1 MNSQARAI
9 LASEPAQGS
18 AWDLAPL
25 PPELARELR
34 AVLAKLDQG
43 QRWWLAGWLA
53 GSAPAVNFPGP
64 ASAPAFAAA
73 TSAGAAVTVLF
84 GSHTGNSERLARR
97 IAESLSARGVRHQ
110 LIDMLEC
117 RKAHLQESR
126 TLLIV
131 VSTHGDGEPPERAA
145 PLFELLHSRK
155 APRLDHLHYA
165 VLALGD
171 SSYEKFCE
179 TGRQFDARLEA
190 LGATR
195 FHARVDCDVDF
206 ESPAQRWIDGIV
218 ERLEAPPV
226 DGAAGAAPPTTG
238 HAAVSPAGAWPAS
251 VATAYTRKNPFR
263 APVLANLRLTAA
275 GSTKDVR
282 HVELSIEGANL
293 HYEPGDALGI
303 VARNRTSD
311 VDALLDALRFEPQAS
326 VSAAADGTTSLREA
340 LAERHDIGPIQ
351 PAFLRRYAQAIRSAP
366 LEARIRGD
374 APSLARYL
382 RGRALLDLV
391 AEHGTA
397 DLGPKEFAALLP
409 PLAPRLYSIASSQRA
424 TPDEIHLTVAVV
436 EYAALGRAR
445 RGLVSGLLA
454 DATGEEAS
462 LPVYLHRNPGFRL
475 PANAAAPIVMIGPG
489 TGVAPFRAFVA
500 EREAQGAKGR
510 NWLFF
515 GDRSFETD
523 FLYQAEWIDWRK
535 RGTLSRVDVAFSRDG
550 AQKTYVQHRLAAR
563 GAELWRWLEEGA
575 YLYVCGDA
583 EQMAP
588 DVHRTLLEIIAR
600 HGGRSIEQAGEYLLD
615 LQRVRRYQRDVY

>member
-1 MNSQARAI
+1 M
-9 LASEPAQGS
+9 
-18 AWDLAPL
+18 
-25 PPELARELR
+25 PPELAGELR
-34 AVLAKLDQG
+34 EVLAKLDQN
-43 QRWWLAGWLA
+43 QRWWVAGLLAA
-53 GSAPAVNFPGP
+53 GTATSAV
-64 ASAPAFAAA
+64 A

-97 IAESLSARGVRHQ
+97 IAESLGARGVRHQ

-117 RKAHLQESR
+117 RKTHLQESR

-145 PLFELLHSRK
+145 PLLELLHSRK
-155 APRLDHLHYA
+155 APRLDHLQYA

-179 TGRQFDARLEA
+179 AGRQFDARLEA

-195 FHARVDCDVDF
+195 VHHRVDCDVDF
-206 ESPAQRWIDGIV
+206 EPDAQRWIDGIV
-218 ERLEAPPV
+218 ERLDAPPV
-226 DGAAGAAPPTTG
+226 DAPAHAAPRATGRGADSAATAGPT
-238 HAAVSPAGAWPAS
+238 S
-251 VATAYTRKNPFR
+251 VANAYTRKNPFR

-275 GSTKDVR
+275 GSSKDVR
-282 HVELSIEGANL
+282 HVELSIEGTNL

-303 VARNRTSD
+303 VARNRPAD
-311 VDALLDALRFEPQAS
+311 VDALLDTLRFDPQAP
-326 VSAAADGTTSLREA
+326 VPAGANGTMALREA
-340 LAERHDIGPIQ
+340 LAERHDIGPVQ

-366 LEARIRGD
+366 LEARIHGD
-374 APSLARYL
+374 APSLARYA
-382 RGRALLDLV
+382 RERALRDLV
-391 AEHGTA
+391 AEYGTV
-397 DLGPKEFAALLP
+397 DLGPQEFVALLP

-424 TPDEIHLTVAVV
+424 APDEIHLTVAVV

-454 DATGEEAS
+454 DATGEDAS

-500 EREAQGAKGR
+500 ERDALGAKGR

-535 RGTLSRVDVAFSRDG
+535 RGTLSRVDVAFSRDR
-550 AQKTYVQHRLAAR
+550 AEKTYVQHRLAAR

-575 YLYVCGDA
+575 YIYVCGDA
-583 EQMAP
+583 EYMAP
-588 DVHRTLLEIIAR
+588 DVHRTLLEIVAR
-600 HGGRSIEQAGEYLLD
+600 HGDRSLERAGEYLLD